1 MATTTDTLE
10 QRIAEWRTYLCRRQA
25 IHAYD
30 VDELEDHLRDQ
41 IGALAD
47 AGLSEDE
54 AFLVAVKRMGDLDS
68 VSMPNR
74 SSSCGFCPAGR
85 RVRS

>member
-1 MATTTDTLE
+1 MGTTTDILE
-10 QRIAEWRTYLCRRQA
+10 HRVAEWRTYLLRLQA
-25 IHAYD
+25 IHACD

-41 IGALAD
+41 IGALAG

-74 SSSCGFCPAGR
+74 SSRCGFYRAARRGR
-85 RVRS
+85 S